1 MLTSTKLI
9 AVDQLGS
16 EIQVSATLK
25 KNFTRG
31 SVRVRV
37 RTPCGG
43 LVRVRIPRRWS
54 VSSFALTAGGLS

>member
-25 KNFTRG
+25 KISPVGRLGLG
-31 SVRVRV
+31 SGPHVV
-37 RTPCGG
+37 GWLG
-43 LVRVRIPRRWS
+43 LGSCVVGQLARLR
-54 VSSFALTAGGLS
+54 